1 MKPHPSIQRRGLT
14 PNSVQEFIL
23 SIVYITETFK
33 TLRTSLR
40 PQTKSIMQQLI
51 GINVL
56 IIMMDVALLG
66 IEYASLFLY
75 ETILKGFLY
84 SIKLKFEFAIL
95 SRLVDAAGGREK
107 SPGRNNLT
115 TTATI
120 FDDSDGPGV
129 PNSGPRQSLQDVP
142 QFVDPSK
149 ANVDYRYA
157 AKHDALQKRAPRQS
171 PSEVEAELEQIER
184 I

>member
-1 MKPHPSIQRRGLT
+1 
-14 PNSVQEFIL
+14 
-23 SIVYITETFK
+23 
-33 TLRTSLR
+33 
-40 PQTKSIMQQLI
+40 MQQLI

-95 SRLVDAAGGREK
+95 SRLVDAAGGRETA
-107 SPGRNNLT
+107 GRNSIA
-115 TTATI
+115 TAAT
-120 FDDSDGPGV
+120 FLDDSDGRRL
-129 PNSGPRQSLQDVP
+129 PNGGPRRNTQDVP
-142 QFVDPSK
+142 HFVDPSK
-149 ANVDYRYA
+149 ADTDYRYA
-157 AKHDALQKRAPRQS
+157 VKHDALQKRAPHQS
-171 PSEVEAELEQIER
+171 PTSSEVEAEIQQIER

>member
-1 MKPHPSIQRRGLT
+1 
-14 PNSVQEFIL
+14 
-23 SIVYITETFK
+23 
-33 TLRTSLR
+33 
-40 PQTKSIMQQLI
+40 MQQLI

-107 SPGRNNLT
+107 TAGRNSIA
-115 TTATI
+115 TAAT
-120 FDDSDGPGV
+120 FLDDSDGPGLR
-129 PNSGPRQSLQDVP
+129 NGGPRRNTQDVP
-142 QFVDPSK
+142 HFVDPSK
-149 ANVDYRYA
+149 ADTDYRYA
-157 AKHDALQKRAPRQS
+157 VKHDALQKRTPHQS
-171 PSEVEAELEQIER
+171 PTSSEVEAEIQQIER

>member
-1 MKPHPSIQRRGLT
+1 
-14 PNSVQEFIL
+14 
-23 SIVYITETFK
+23 
-33 TLRTSLR
+33 
-40 PQTKSIMQQLI
+40 MQQLI

-95 SRLVDAAGGREK
+95 SRLVDAAGGREAA
-107 SPGRNNLT
+107 GRNSIA
-115 TTATI
+115 TAATF
-120 FDDSDGPGV
+120 FDDSDGPSV
-129 PNSGPRQSLQDVP
+129 PNGGPRRNTQDVP
-142 QFVDPSK
+142 EFVDPTK
-149 ANVDYRYA
+149 ADMDYRYA
-157 AKHDALQKRAPRQS
+157 AKHDTLQKRTPHQS
-171 PSEVEAELEQIER
+171 PASSEVEAEIQQIER